1 MVLYRENFD
10 RPSQEAPAGPQAPV
24 RIRRTSAKVPASLPP
39 SHHSDNRA
47 RSTSSTPAGQRWT
60 WRAHKGRFA
69 PVCSESK
76 HQTPTA
82 IACCN
87 PVPIKYDRRAEPS
100 CLDAG

>member
-47 RSTSSTPAGQRWT
+47 RSTNNTPLGSDGPGVHTRVDS
-60 WRAHKGRFA
+60 HLYA
-69 PVCSESK
+69 PSQNTK
-76 HQTPTA
+76 HPL
-82 IACCN
+82 
-87 PVPIKYDRRAEPS
+87 P
-100 CLDAG
+100 

>member
-47 RSTSSTPAGQRWT
+47 RSTSSTPLGSDGLAHPGVHPRAASHLYAQGQNT
-60 WRAHKGRFA
+60 ND
-69 PVCSESK
+69 PL
-76 HQTPTA
+76 P
-82 IACCN
+82 
-87 PVPIKYDRRAEPS
+87 
-100 CLDAG
+100 